1 MATQYVYEGLVQLNE
16 METVFCCRCCCAVEN
31 NDLVIWH

>member
-1 MATQYVYEGLVQLNE
+1 MYEGLVQLNE
-16 METVFCCRCCCAVEN
+16 METVFFVVVVVDAVEN